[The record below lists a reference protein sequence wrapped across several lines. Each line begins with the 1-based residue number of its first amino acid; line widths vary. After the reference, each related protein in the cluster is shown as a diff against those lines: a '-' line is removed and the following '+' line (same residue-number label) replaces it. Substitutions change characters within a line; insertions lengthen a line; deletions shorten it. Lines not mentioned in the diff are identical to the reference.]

1 VDTFDYVIM
10 TVGGVLTVIG
20 LILFVAGKKDGSGH
34 NNVEGFGIKLN
45 VSNPSIIL
53 IVFGVGLLLV
63 PRLLPNNR
71 LIKEFDPGTRYDQTN
86 KNEQVFDLPE
96 EDEQQLEDYISPL
109 PTPTPVPVSIFFPTG
124 MWHLI
129 SYSESGQDLSNN
141 VNGTIN
147 FTPQSAQ
154 SVGWVSNF
162 NVNDEWGNFIGNY
175 QYQGSI
181 SSDGNYYNML
191 LLSSNDPNF
200 IRQGAIALEL
210 MSEDGGV
217 LHMRYVYQGAEIL
230 LHWRQ

>member
-1 VDTFDYVIM
+1 MDTFDYVIM
-10 TVGGVLTVIG
+10 TVGGALTIIG
-20 LILFVAGKKDGSGH
+20 LILFVLGKKEGGSN

-71 LIKEFDPGTRYDQTN
+71 LQNEFEPGPRYEQPAKKDEVFVPAKEP
-86 KNEQVFDLPE
+86 EQ
-96 EDEQQLEDYISPL
+96 EQEPQAEDYISP
-109 PTPTPVPVSIFFPTG
+109 VPPSVFFPRG
-124 MWHLI
+124 MWHLT

-141 VNGTIN
+141 INGTIN
-147 FTPQSAQ
+147 FTRQSAQ

-162 NVNDEWGNFIGNY
+162 KVNDEWGNYIGNY

-181 SSDGNYYNML
+181 STDGNYYSML
-191 LLSSNDPNF
+191 VVRSNDPNF

-210 MSEDGGV
+210 LAEDGGV
-217 LHMRYVYQGAEIL
+217 LHMRYLYLGSEIL
-230 LHWRQ
+230 VHFRQ